1 MIRNN
6 VKEESRSLSGQWA
19 LAWQSALFRQR
30 MLVAIGI
37 LLCLTPIFPLF
48 YQYIEKRQGQVY
60 EDFLLQIIPSID
72 VSIPIFMITWGM
84 ALFTLSKVIRVPRVF
99 LGLLYGI
106 IVLNVSRFIS
116 ISLVP
121 LDPPA
126 GLIDIWDPITDM
138 FYGETYVT
146 KDLFYSGHTATQFLF
161 FLFLKKRS
169 DKALALVSTVLM
181 GLLVMVQHVHYTVD
195 VVFAPPLTYLCY
207 LLANKLTRID
217 PFTDKNQPFT
227 E

>member
-1 MIRNN
+1 MIRHD
-6 VKEESRSLSGQWA
+6 VKEETLTLSGQWA

-30 MLVAIGI
+30 LLVAIGI

-48 YQYIEKRQGQVY
+48 YQYIEKREGQVY
-60 EDFLLQIIPSID
+60 DDILLQIIPSID

-84 ALFTLSKVIRVPRVF
+84 ALFTLSRVIKVPGIF
-99 LGLLYGI
+99 LSLLYGI
-106 IVLNVSRFIS
+106 IVLNISRFIS

-161 FLFLKKRS
+161 FLFLKKKS
-169 DKALALVSTVLM
+169 DKALALISTILM

-207 LLANKLTRID
+207 LVATRLSRIE
-217 PFTDKNQPFT
+217 PFTDKNRPFT

>member
-1 MIRNN
+1 MIRHD
-6 VKEESRSLSGQWA
+6 VKEETRSLSGQWA

-30 MLVAIGI
+30 LLVAIGI

-48 YQYIEKRQGQVY
+48 YQYIEKREGQVY
-60 EDFLLQIIPSID
+60 EDMLLQIIPSID

-84 ALFTLSKVIRVPRVF
+84 ALFTLSKVIKVPRVF

-106 IVLNVSRFIS
+106 IVLNISRFIS

-161 FLFLKKRS
+161 FLFLEKKS

-207 LLANKLTRID
+207 LLASRLTRIE

>member
-6 VKEESRSLSGQWA
+6 VKEERLSLSGQWT
-19 LAWQSALFRQR
+19 LAWQIPLFRQR
-30 MLVAIGI
+30 LLVAVGI
-37 LLCLTPIFPLF
+37 LLCLTPVFPLF
-48 YQYIEKRQGQVY
+48 YQYIEKREGVVY
-60 EDFLLQIIPSID
+60 EDFLLQLIPAVD

-84 ALFTLSKVIRVPRVF
+84 ALFTLSRVIKVPHIF

-121 LDPPA
+121 LNPPA
-126 GLIDIWDPITDM
+126 GIIDIWDPITDM
-138 FYGETYVT
+138 FYGDTYVT

-161 FLFLKKRS
+161 FLFLKKRT
-169 DKALALVSTVLM
+169 DKTLALLSTLLM
-181 GLLVMVQHVHYTVD
+181 GMLVMIQHVHYTVD
-195 VVFAPPLTYLCY
+195 VVFAPLFTYLCY
-207 LLANKLTRID
+207 LLASRLARVD
-217 PFTDKNQPFT
+217 SFTDKTPPFT

>member
-19 LAWQSALFRQR
+19 LAWGSALFRQR
-30 MLVAIGI
+30 LLVAIGI
-37 LLCLTPIFPLF
+37 LLCLTPIFPVF
-48 YQYIEKRQGQVY
+48 YQYIEKREGQVY
-60 EDFLLQIIPSID
+60 EDMLLQIIPSID

-84 ALFTLSKVIRVPRVF
+84 ALFTLSKVIKVPRVF

-161 FLFLKKRS
+161 FLFLKKKS
-169 DKALALVSTVLM
+169 DKALALISTILM
-181 GLLVMVQHVHYTVD
+181 GLLVLVQHVHYTVD

-207 LLANKLTRID
+207 LVATRLTRIE
-217 PFTDKNQPFT
+217 PFTDKSQPFT

>member
-30 MLVAIGI
+30 LLVAIGI

-48 YQYIEKRQGQVY
+48 YQYIEKRKGQVY
-60 EDFLLQIIPSID
+60 EDILLQIIPSID

-84 ALFTLSKVIRVPRVF
+84 ALFTLSKVIKVPRVF

-207 LLANKLTRID
+207 LLASRLTRIE

>member
-1 MIRNN
+1 MIRND
-6 VKEESRSLSGQWA
+6 VKEKTRSLSGQWV

-30 MLVAIGI
+30 LLVAIGI

-48 YQYIEKRQGQVY
+48 YQYIEKRKGQIY
-60 EDFLLQIIPSID
+60 DDILLQIIPSID

-84 ALFTLSKVIRVPRVF
+84 ALFTLSRVIKVPRVF
-99 LGLLYGI
+99 LSFLYGI
-106 IVLNVSRFIS
+106 IVLNISRFIS

-121 LDPPA
+121 LDPPP

-161 FLFLKKRS
+161 FLFLEKKT
-169 DKALALVSTVLM
+169 DKALALISTFLM

-207 LLANKLTRID
+207 LVANRLSRV
-217 PFTDKNQPFT
+217 
-227 E
+227 

>member
-6 VKEESRSLSGQWA
+6 VKETSQSLSGQWA
-19 LAWQSALFRQR
+19 LAWQTAIFRQR
-30 MLVAIGI
+30 LLVAIGI

-48 YQYIEKRQGQVY
+48 YQYIEKREGQVY
-60 EDFLLQIIPSID
+60 EDVLLQLIPAVD

-84 ALFTLSKVIRVPRVF
+84 ALFTLSRVIRKPHVF

-121 LDPPA
+121 LNPPA

-161 FLFLKKRS
+161 FLFLQKRS
-169 DKALALVSTVLM
+169 DKILAMVSTVLM
-181 GLLVMVQHVHYTVD
+181 AMLVMVQHVHYTVD
-195 VVFAPPLTYLCY
+195 VVFAPPFTYLCY
-207 LLANKLTRID
+207 LLATKLASID
-217 PFTDKNQPFT
+217 LFTDKNKPFT

>member
-6 VKEESRSLSGQWA
+6 VKEASRSLSGQWA
-19 LAWQSALFRQR
+19 QAWQTAIFRQR
-30 MLVAIGI
+30 LLVAVGI

-48 YQYIEKRQGQVY
+48 YQYIEKREGQVY
-60 EDFLLQIIPSID
+60 EDVLLQLIPAVD

-84 ALFTLSKVIRVPRVF
+84 AIFTLSRVIRKPDVF
-99 LGLLYGI
+99 LALLYGI
-106 IVLNVSRFIS
+106 IVLNISRFIS

-121 LDPPA
+121 LHPPA

-161 FLFLKKRS
+161 FLFLQKRS
-169 DKALALVSTVLM
+169 DKTLALISTILM

-207 LLANKLTRID
+207 LLASKFARID
-217 PFTDKNQPFT
+217 PFTDKSKLFT

>member
-6 VKEESRSLSGQWA
+6 VKEENLSLSGQWA
-19 LAWQSALFRQR
+19 LAWQSPLFRQR
-30 MLVAIGI
+30 LLVAIGI

-48 YQYIEKRQGQVY
+48 YQYIEKREGQVY
-60 EDFLLQIIPSID
+60 EDMLLQIIPSVD

-99 LGLLYGI
+99 LALLYGI

-121 LDPPA
+121 LNPPA

-161 FLFLKKRS
+161 FLFLTKRS
-169 DKALALVSTVLM
+169 DKALALVSTILM

-207 LLANKLTRID
+207 LLAVRLARIA